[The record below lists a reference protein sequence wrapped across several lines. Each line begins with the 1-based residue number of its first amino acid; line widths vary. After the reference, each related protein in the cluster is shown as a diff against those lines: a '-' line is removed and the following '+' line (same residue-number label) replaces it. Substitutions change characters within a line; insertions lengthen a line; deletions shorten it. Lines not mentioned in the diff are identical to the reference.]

1 MRKERHMTNPSTRN
15 GKKFGRRNR
24 KSTSDTPT
32 SQPAHDSVRKPVP
45 EETEGRNE
53 FPNVIID
60 DNPPQRVRDWGDVVG
75 IAVSLLLTVALI
87 IIAIN
92 LRGTAEGV
100 ESDVKQAG
108 SGFHWLIQLPLSFLQ
123 TLTMVGIVVAVLVQL
138 LVNRMWIQSISA
150 ATGLAAGF
158 ILASL
163 FSAIVEAYS
172 PTVLGAMVTPVHNWF
187 GSGPFEL
194 FTALAAF
201 LTAAGNRASRKGIKW
216 AWNVLFVL
224 SAVVLVSSTI
234 TITSVLVA
242 FGIGRAVGLAFR
254 FGIGTQSTGIWGVQ
268 LIKALIT
275 VGINPTEVHRSKVN
289 DENHPGLTY
298 ADDLTELSRI
308 YRVVAS
314 DGSRYLV
321 SVNDEQRHTVNYL
334 VQLWRGLKF
343 QGLSIRRDK
352 SVRETTEH
360 HFTMLMALRTLGLPT
375 PPVVNMGESGES
387 SFLVFKEETQ
397 DTHHLDLYN
406 ATDEQIATLLRQ
418 LEQAHQAGITHRE
431 LTSHCLARRDDG
443 TLLIAGWGRADL
455 ASTRAHIQVDR
466 VQMLAILS
474 TTFGIDR
481 TIAIARTVYSDQELA
496 TIAPFAQNVAVPQH
510 TKTGEGWNRHL
521 LKELRER
528 LDTLSPAEELG
539 ASEPVELARF
549 NLRKFVM
556 LLLVVVAVVAVF
568 TQLNL
573 EEVID
578 AVKNANPWYALL
590 AFALGIVS
598 WCGSAVAFG
607 VFIDKDMR
615 RYDGILG
622 TQAVASFTAVSM
634 PAGVGP
640 IAVNLQFLR
649 KIGYTNT
656 RATAIATA
664 DMVAEFGTTFLLFL
678 AIGLFTGQ
686 DSLSGALPGK
696 TLIIVIGAIGAIV
709 GAAMLIPPARKW
721 VRLSFVPQLKSYTH
735 QLVELFSRPAI
746 LAVSAAGS
754 IVQNGTLAL
763 SFWVSLLAFGYHA
776 NVFETMFLFL
786 LANAIGSA
794 VPTPGGLG
802 AVETALTLAFTGI
815 GVPSTI
821 ALPAALLFRVCTYWL
836 RIPLGGLY
844 MKYME
849 RHHML

>member
-1 MRKERHMTNPSTRN
+1 MTNPATR
-15 GKKFGRRNR
+15 KKP
-24 KSTSDTPT
+24 S
-32 SQPAHDSVRKPVP
+32 A
-45 EETEGRNE
+45 EEVATAEQHHE
-53 FPNVIID
+53 FPDIAID
-60 DNPPQRVRDWGDVVG
+60 DTPPQRVRDWNDAINIAISVLFTIALLV
-75 IAVSLLLTVALI
+75 IAV
-87 IIAIN
+87 N

-123 TLTMVGIVVAVLVQL
+123 TLTMVGIVVAVIVQL
-138 LVNRMWIQSISA
+138 LVNRMWIQAVSA
-150 ATGLAAGF
+150 SVGLIGGF
-158 ILASL
+158 ALASV
-163 FSAIVEAYS
+163 FSIVVENYS
-172 PTVLGAMVTPVHNWF
+172 PTVLGTLVAPLHNWF
-187 GSGPFEL
+187 GSGPFEF

-201 LTAAGNRASRKGIKW
+201 LTAAGNRASRKAIRW

-224 SAVVLVSSTI
+224 AAVVLVSSTI
-234 TITSVLVA
+234 TITSILVA
-242 FGIGRAVGLAFR
+242 FGIGRTIGLALR

-268 LIKALIT
+268 LVRALKA
-275 VGINPTEVHRSKVN
+275 VGIDPQKVSRSKVN
-289 DENHPGLTY
+289 DENHPGRTY
-298 ADDLTELSRI
+298 DDDLTELSRI
-308 YRVVAS
+308 YHVVAT
-314 DGSRYLV
+314 DGTKYLI

-334 VQLWRGLKF
+334 VQLWQGLKF

-360 HFTMLMALRTLGLPT
+360 HLTMLMSLRTLGLCV
-375 PPVVNMGESGES
+375 PPIVNMGDSGES
-387 SFLVFKEETQ
+387 SFLVFKEEDSPTRRF
-397 DTHHLDLYN
+397 DLYN
-406 ATDEQIATLLRQ
+406 ATDQQISELLHS
-418 LEQAHQAGITHRE
+418 LETAHKAGITHRE
-431 LTSHCLARRDDG
+431 LTANCLGIRQDG
-443 TLLIAGWGRADL
+443 TVVISGWSHGDL

-466 VQMLAILS
+466 VQILAILA
-474 TTFGIDR
+474 TAFGIER
-481 TIAIARTVYSDQELA
+481 TLAIAHTVYSDSELA
-496 TIAPFAQNVAVPQH
+496 SIAPFMQSVAVPQH
-510 TKTGEGWNRHL
+510 TKTSEGWNRHL
-521 LKELRER
+521 LKEIREK
-528 LDTLSPAEELG
+528 LIALSPTEELG

-549 NLRKFVM
+549 NLRKFVTIV
-556 LLLVVVAVVAVF
+556 LVVVAIVAVF

-573 EEVID
+573 TEVIA

-634 PAGVGP
+634 PAAVGP

-649 KIGYTNT
+649 KIGYNNT

-664 DMVAEFGTTFLLFL
+664 DMVAEFATTALLFL
-678 AIGLFTGQ
+678 FVGLFTGQ

-696 TLIIVIGAIGAIV
+696 TLIMIIGIIGALF
-709 GAAMLIPPARKW
+709 GAAMLIPPVRKW
-721 VRLSFVPQLKSYTH
+721 VRTTFLPQLKSYTH

-746 LAVSAAGS
+746 LAISATGS

-776 NVFETMFLFL
+776 NVLETIFLFL
-786 LANAIGSA
+786 LANAVGSA

-802 AVETALTLAFTGI
+802 AVETALTLTFTGI
-815 GVPSTI
+815 GIPSTI